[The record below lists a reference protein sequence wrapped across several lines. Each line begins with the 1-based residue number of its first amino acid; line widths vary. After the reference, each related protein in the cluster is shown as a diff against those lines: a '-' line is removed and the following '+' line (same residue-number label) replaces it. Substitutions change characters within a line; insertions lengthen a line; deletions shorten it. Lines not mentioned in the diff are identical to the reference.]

1 MATARLHKESKQ
13 QELRQSLVDWFIA
26 DSIPLKVVQSE
37 KFWKFVHDLD
47 PAFIVP
53 DVKLVKQ
60 IIHRAY
66 NHILPLVIQY
76 IKDHAISVNLTTDLW
91 TAQNR
96 QGYIGVTCCFID
108 GKFQLHELVLTV
120 TYVRYPH
127 TAEHISDTL
136 LEILDQW
143 LLREKVN
150 VIVTDNG
157 SNMKKAIEEMNL
169 VSSNITWQPCTAH
182 TLQLVVG
189 KELACVK
196 LLVLR
201 VKRLIDFFMKPKQ
214 SERLENIQ
222 ISIQTVNQVVCN

>member
-1 MATARLHKESKQ
+1 M
-13 QELRQSLVDWFIA
+13 RQSLVNWLID
-26 DSIPLKVVQSE
+26 DLIPLKVVQSE
-37 KFWKFVHDLD
+37 KFRKLLQDLD

-66 NHILPLVIQY
+66 NHTLPQIKEY
-76 IKDHAISVNLTTDLW
+76 IENHAISVNLTTDLW
-91 TAQNR
+91 TARNR
-96 QGYIGVTCCFID
+96 QGYIGITCCFLD
-108 GKFQLHELVLTV
+108 EKFQLHELVLAV
-120 TYVRYPH
+120 AYVRYPH

-136 LEILDQW
+136 FEILDQW
-143 LLREKVN
+143 KLREKVN

-157 SNMKKAIEEMNL
+157 ANMKKAVKIMN
-169 VSSNITWQPCTAH
+169 SISPNITWQSCTAH

-189 KELACVK
+189 KGLACVR

-201 VKRLIDFFMKPKQ
+201 AKRLIDFFMRPKQ

-222 ISIQTVNQVVCN
+222 ISIQTRNQVVCQTPSNV